1 MGSARSGELIEPGVA
16 DGHVVFQLK
25 WKCEKEDGSQGG
37 YSRDV
42 LLRLLQKVDSA
53 DICHSL
59 SSQTRELRCPEL
71 LFSCPSRDSPGTE
84 CSCAPLASSPALP
97 TPNPFLKTQAL
108 AACVEERRWLSGM
121 NAPSFFLFQKLRQLC
136 CVLTWVLVLRL
147 SPRCC
152 PVYLRK

>member
-1 MGSARSGELIEPGVA
+1 MASSLVEPGVA

-25 WKCEKEDGSQGG
+25 WKCEKEDESQGG

-59 SSQTRELRCPEL
+59 SSQTRELKCPEL

-84 CSCAPLASSPALP
+84 CPCAPLAGFPALP
-97 TPNPFLKTQAL
+97 TPNPFLKAQAL
-108 AACVEERRWLSGM
+108 AAYVGERRWLSGM
-121 NAPSFFLFQKLRQLC
+121 TAHSFFLFQKLRQLC
-136 CVLTWVLVLRL
+136 CVLA
-147 SPRCC
+147 
-152 PVYLRK
+152 